1 MDHDLHK
8 GKRRE
13 GEFAAPPAPTGE
25 SGKTLDASIVDSAE
39 IERAQDKLQC
49 TLTAE
54 LARLGAQLVE
64 LRSGAYLISSGGTRR
79 HFDSFEACR
88 QFCAQLGVRT

>member
-1 MDHDLHK
+1 MSPQPSPT
-8 GKRRE
+8 
-13 GEFAAPPAPTGE
+13 PPS
-25 SGKTLDASIVDSAE
+25 SGLPKSPDAIVTD

-49 TLTAE
+49 TLAAE

-64 LRSGAYLISSGGTRR
+64 LRSGAYVIAVAGTCR

-88 QFCAQLGVRT
+88 EFYKRIGGRL